1 MEALR
6 VHVAEKC
13 EEVGLDG
20 IRSERQKCSELAAS
34 CRAAKISVSA
44 ATTRI
49 RHFEVCARA
58 GRGR

>member
-1 MEALR
+1 M
-6 VHVAEKC
+6 HVAEKC

-20 IRSERQKCSELAAS
+20 IRSERQKGSELAAS

-49 RHFEVCARA
+49 RHLEVCARA